1 MSQVVTAI
9 ATSLEMGFFMF
20 WDTLWPLILGFGLS
34 GAVQAFASRSQM
46 QRLMGDHSPRSLA
59 RASFFGMIS
68 SSCSYA
74 ASAMSKS
81 LFQKGADF
89 TTAMVFM
96 LASTNLVLELG
107 LVLWILIGWQF
118 AISEYVGGIVMIGL
132 LSLIAR
138 FFFKPR
144 LVEAAYQRLN
154 AQAAAVTGHEHHGET
169 ADETPVPFRQRVTS
183 AAGWADAAS
192 YTMADLTM
200 LRKELL
206 FGYLVAGFLAVLV
219 PTSVWNVLFFRGHG
233 VWTSVENVIVGPLIA
248 VISFVCSIG
257 NVPLAAALWTGGI
270 SFGGMISFVFAD
282 LITLPLILIY
292 RKLYGWALT
301 WRLVVAFWIVM
312 SLAGLITEL
321 IFGALGQ
328 VPQVRPLQPVPIGF
342 QWNYTTVLNLVFL
355 IVFALLYWLYRNR
368 ARFGSGSKYAID
380 PVCGMQVE
388 MALAPAQA
396 IYKDQPAYFCSD
408 HCHDRFVSDP
418 ERFAKGA
425 GELAVVPIDEQSH
438 QASGHHDA
446 SVEPAVD
453 PVCGMSVEKA
463 QAAVV
468 REHDGHAY
476 YFCSK
481 GCADRFARDPGEFI
495 TVESSTAVDLVCG
508 MTVEKAG
515 AKHVAEHEGEKYYFC
530 GPECQ
535 SEFGRDPATY
545 IASGSGKGGHR
556 PFGAKGTDPS

>member
-1 MSQVVTAI
+1 MTQILTAI
-9 ATSLEMGFFMF
+9 VTSLEMGFFMF

-154 AQAAAVTGHEHHGET
+154 LRAAAVTGHEHPGEA
-169 ADETPVPFRQRVTS
+169 ADETPLPFRQRVTS

-200 LRKELL
+200 LRKELI

-219 PTSVWNVLFFRGHG
+219 PTSVWNILFFRGHG
-233 VWTSVENVIVGPLIA
+233 IWTSVENVIVGPLIA

-270 SFGGMISFVFAD
+270 SFGGVISFVFAD
-282 LITLPLILIY
+282 LITMPLILIY
-292 RKLYGWALT
+292 RKFYGWALT

-312 SLAGLITEL
+312 SAAGLITEL
-321 IFGALGQ
+321 LFGALGQ

-355 IVFALLYWLYRNR
+355 AVFGILYWLYRNR
-368 ARFGSGSKYAID
+368 TRFGSGGKYAID

-396 IYKDQPAYFCSD
+396 SLREQSFYFCSD

-418 ERFAKGA
+418 ERFAKVA
-425 GELAVVPIDEQSH
+425 GELAAVPVEDH
-438 QASGHHDA
+438 GNQASGQHDA
-446 SVEPAVD
+446 SPESAVD
-453 PVCGMSVEKA
+453 PVCGMSVERA
-463 QAAVV
+463 QGAATQ
-468 REHDGHAY
+468 EHEGHTH
-476 YFCSK
+476 YFCSQ
-481 GCADRFARDPGEFI
+481 GCADRFARDPGEFV
-495 TVESSTAVDLVCG
+495 TVESGTAVDPVCG

-515 AKHVAEHEGEKYYFC
+515 AKHVVEHRGERYYFC
-530 GPECQ
+530 APGCRSKFE
-535 SEFGRDPATY
+535 RDPEAY
-545 IASGSGKGGHR
+545 VASGRGKPGH
-556 PFGAKGTDPS
+556 PAEIEPDAGPK